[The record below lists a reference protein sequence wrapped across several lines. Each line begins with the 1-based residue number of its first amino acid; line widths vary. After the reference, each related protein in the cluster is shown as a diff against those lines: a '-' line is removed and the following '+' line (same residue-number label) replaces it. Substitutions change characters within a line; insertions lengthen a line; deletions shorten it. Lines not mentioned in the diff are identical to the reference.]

1 MSDSRRISAASFAAT
16 IFLSAFLL
24 FQVQPLLSKY
34 ILPWFGGTPAVWTT
48 CMLFFQTLLFGGYA
62 YAHFLTQRLSH
73 RAQAVVHLSVLLAAA
88 LSCPISPSEVWK
100 PAGGENPT
108 PLILQLLTASVGLPF
123 FALSATGPLLQSWFS
138 RVHTG
143 ASPYRLYAL
152 SNIGSLLALV
162 TYPFLFEPAFDTAVQ
177 LEIWSWGFV
186 AFAVSCAVCAV
197 RAGRVELRVAGAGPQ
212 GSPGDVARRG
222 FASLQPRP
230 HVAEETDADV
240 AEKPTWGVRLLWF
253 LLAMTASVMLLATT
267 NQVCMDVASVPFL
280 WVLPLTLY
288 LMTFI
293 LCFDSDRWYSRK
305 WYAISLCVSVL
316 CVCVVMMKGAGG
328 SLIAQVLVYFA
339 GLFICAMVCHGELVR
354 LKPSPRHLT
363 SFYLVISAGGAAGGL
378 FVGVV
383 APLLFPIYLEM
394 HVALFGVWALM
405 MMVFFR
411 DRGWALYTGRPRW
424 AWGGLLLGV
433 FVLTALLRVQ
443 ANDNLN
449 GAVEVARNFYGV
461 LRVQEKHPDDPDLR
475 CYRLMHG
482 RIVHG
487 LQFQSPKKRLIPTS
501 YYGRQSAV
509 GQVLEH
515 VGPHRPLHVG
525 VVGLGIGTVAAY
537 AKPGDRY
544 RFYEINPEVIRLA
557 RKHFTFLASCRGK
570 VTIVTGDARQM
581 MEREPPQQFDVLV
594 VDAFSGDAIPTHLV
608 SREAFDVYRRHL
620 KPGGVLAF
628 HISNLYFDLRPVLA
642 SAAGNFGWQSL
653 VVVSLGDRET
663 GTKDAMW
670 MVMARDLARPEFA
683 ALRKAGQPYDGPT
696 IEWTDSRNNLVE
708 ILR

>member
-1 MSDSRRISAASFAAT
+1 MTRSRCPSAAVFAAT

-24 FQVQPLLSKY
+24 FQVQPLLSKF

-48 CMLFFQTLLFGGYA
+48 CMLFFQTLLFGGYV
-62 YAHFLTQRLSH
+62 YAHVLTQRFSP
-73 RAQAVVHLSVLLAAA
+73 RTQAAVHVSLLLAAVFY
-88 LSCPISPSEVWK
+88 CPIAPSEVWK
-100 PAGGENPT
+100 PTGGEDPT
-108 PLILQLLTASVGLPF
+108 ALILQLLMATVGLPF
-123 FALSATGPLLQSWFS
+123 FVLSSTGPLLQSWFS
-138 RVHTG
+138 RVHAGT
-143 ASPYRLYAL
+143 SPYRLYAL
-152 SNIGSLLALV
+152 SNVGSLLALV

-177 LEIWSWGFV
+177 SGIWSWGFV
-186 AFAVSCAVCAV
+186 GFGVLCAGCAGV
-197 RAGRVELRVAGAGPQ
+197 LARAKPQ
-212 GSPGDVARRG
+212 EAPAIGSGSETEGDSA
-222 FASLQPRP
+222 Q
-230 HVAEETDADV
+230 
-240 AEKPTWGVRLLWF
+240 KPTWGVRGLWF

-280 WVLPLTLY
+280 WVLPLTIY

-305 WYAISLCVSVL
+305 WFAISLAVSIL

-339 GLFICAMVCHGELVR
+339 GLFFCAMVCHGELVR

-405 MMVFFR
+405 MIVFFR
-411 DRGWALYTGRPRW
+411 DRQWVLYAGRPRW
-424 AWGGLLLGV
+424 AWGCLLLGV
-433 FVLTALLRVQ
+433 FLLTSSLGAQ
-443 ANDNLN
+443 ANANLN

-461 LRVQEKHPDDPDLR
+461 LRVQEKHAGDPDR
-475 CYRLMHG
+475 HCYRLMHG
-482 RIVHG
+482 RILHG
-487 LQFQSPKKRLIPTS
+487 LQFLSPQKRLIPTS

-509 GQVLEH
+509 GQVLQNAGRCSRERS
-515 VGPHRPLHVG
+515 GGPLHVG
-525 VVGLGIGTVAAY
+525 VVGLGVGTVAAY

-544 RFYEINPEVIRLA
+544 RFYEINPDVIRLA
-557 RKHFTFLASCRGK
+557 RKHFTFLEKCRGE
-570 VTIVTGDARQM
+570 VTIVTGDARQTL
-581 MEREPPQQFDVLV
+581 EREAPQRFDVLI

-628 HISNLYFDLRPVLA
+628 HISNLYFDLRPVLG
-642 SAAGNFGWQSL
+642 SATERFGWQS
-653 VVVSLGDRET
+653 VVVTSLGKRET
-663 GTKDAMW
+663 GTRDAMW
-670 MVMARDLARPEFA
+670 MVMATDLARPEFA
-683 ALRKAGQPYDGPT
+683 PLRKAGLPYDGPT

-708 ILR
+708 ILK

>member
-1 MSDSRRISAASFAAT
+1 MSDFRRISAASFAAT

-24 FQVQPLLSKY
+24 FQVQPLLSKT

-48 CMLFFQTLLFGGYA
+48 CMLFFQAVLFGGYA
-62 YAHFLTQRLSH
+62 YAHFLTQRLAPRS
-73 RAQAVVHLSVLLAAA
+73 QAVVHLSVLLAAA
-88 LSCPISPSEVWK
+88 LSCPVSPSDVWK
-100 PAGGENPT
+100 PTGGEDPT

-138 RVHTG
+138 RVHAGT
-143 ASPYRLYAL
+143 SPYRLYAL

-162 TYPFLFEPAFDTAVQ
+162 TYPFLFEPAFDTALQSV
-177 LEIWSWGFV
+177 IWSWGFV
-186 AFAVSCAVCAV
+186 AFGVLCALCAM
-197 RAGRVELRVAGAGPQ
+197 RAGSMEPPLRSGI
-212 GSPGDVARRG
+212 REN
-222 FASLQPRP
+222 F
-230 HVAEETDADV
+230 EETNADV
-240 AEKPTWGVRLLWF
+240 AENPTWGVRLLWF

-305 WYAISLCVSVL
+305 WYAISLAVSVL
-316 CVCVVMMKGAGG
+316 CVCVVMMKGAAG

-339 GLFICAMVCHGELVR
+339 GLFISAMVCHGELVR

-394 HVALFGVWALM
+394 HVALFGVWVLM
-405 MMVFFR
+405 MLVFFR
-411 DRGWALYTGRPRW
+411 DRRWVLHAGRPRW

-433 FVLTALLRVQ
+433 FVLAALLRAQ
-443 ANDNLN
+443 ANNNLN

-461 LRVQEKHPDDPDLR
+461 LRVQEKHPHDPDRR

-482 RIVHG
+482 HIVHG
-487 LQFQSPKKRLIPTS
+487 LQFHAPKKRLIPTS

-509 GQVLEH
+509 GHVLQNA
-515 VGPHRPLHVG
+515 GPNRPLHVG

-557 RKHFTFLASCRGK
+557 RKHFTFLASCRGE
-570 VTIVTGDARQM
+570 VSIVTGDARQM

-642 SAAGNFGWQSL
+642 SAAGQLGWQSL
-653 VVVSLGDRET
+653 VVVSLGDRDT

-670 MVMARDLARPEFA
+670 MVMAPNLARPEFA
-683 ALRKAGQPYDGPT
+683 PLRKAGRPYHGPT